1 MGAGHSQV
9 SNTRKRLVRFG
20 GSEAG
25 GEAAASGCGNHSSPR
40 GGWRETSMLRGP
52 SSNGVCVWGVGRVV
66 KRGLSGCQP
75 SGFRIGATHD
85 DEGMKPGQCG
95 N

>member
-1 MGAGHSQV
+1 M
-9 SNTRKRLVRFG
+9 
-20 GSEAG
+20 
-25 GEAAASGCGNHSSPR
+25 
-40 GGWRETSMLRGP
+40 
-52 SSNGVCVWGVGRVV
+52 VCVWRGVGRVV